1 MIFPMDASEAIGCV
15 RMSGEKSKNAQRKP
29 GKCTHSV
36 SLISGIANLKT
47 QGILQ
52 IDWKESRSVYSQQS
66 RDEMFILVM
75 WTVGQGSQSKMGL
88 LVSAFECLGA
98 TVSLFYSL
106 KKNILVKKSNDYKW
120 CENVQTEIYKLFDSS
135 TFHAPSVMMIFIFSP
150 LWHNMPWYM
159 IWYDM
164 IWYEENVPLLLYFP
178 L

>member
-1 MIFPMDASEAIGCV
+1 MG
-15 RMSGEKSKNAQRKP
+15 
-29 GKCTHSV
+29 GKKRRNTSTLR
-36 SLISGIANLKT
+36 LISGIANLKT

-106 KKNILVKKSNDYKW
+106 KKKTIWSKKAMITNDVKTFKLRFTSFLTCQLSMHPVWWWSLYFL
-120 CENVQTEIYKLFDSS
+120 LFDI
-135 TFHAPSVMMIFIFSP
+135 TCHD
-150 LWHNMPWYM
+150 

-164 IWYEENVPLLLYFP
+164 IWRKCSTIIVFSSIIVVDGDVVEYCKGIGASSI
-178 L
+178 